1 MGSIVIFLTTFVASL
16 KPPTMKLDMI
26 FFNTSKSVNEEISNF
41 ANSFSN
47 QKLNL
52 KFTSTLQELQTVYD
66 KKNFNILLLDTTK
79 EYLDVLTFLN
89 ETSFTISKIIIL
101 AENKQQIFDFLKYD
115 FFDFIVLPLQGS
127 DLICSINRCIN
138 RINDEVSFF
147 QLKIAETKYQ
157 KFIPINSTKKI
168 ELIKL
173 DDIVCFEADGRYTL
187 IYLNNGVSKMA
198 SKNLGEF
205 QKLLDPDIFCRIHHK
220 FIINMNNLVNIIK
233 ADGFYCEMTNNK
245 NIPVSKRKL
254 EDLNSALNIGKH
266 LL

>member
-1 MGSIVIFLTTFVASL
+1 
-16 KPPTMKLDMI
+16 MKLDMI
-26 FFNTSKSVNEEISNF
+26 FFNTSKPINEDISNF

-47 QKLNL
+47 QKINL
-52 KFTSTLQELQTVYD
+52 KFTTTLDELQLVYD
-66 KKNFNILLLDTTK
+66 KKNFNILLLDATVDF
-79 EYLDVLTFLN
+79 LSVSTFIN
-89 ETSFTISKIIIL
+89 DTSFVCSKIIIL
-101 AENKQQIFDFLKYD
+101 SENRQHVFDFLKYD
-115 FFDFIVLPLQGS
+115 IFDFIIMPAATADVVCS
-127 DLICSINRCIN
+127 VNRSINKIT
-138 RINDEVSFF
+138 DEIAFH
-147 QLKIAETKYQ
+147 QLKIAEAKYQ

-173 DDIVCFEADGRYTL
+173 DDIICLEADGRYTL

-233 ADGFYCEMTNNK
+233 SDGFYCEMTNNK

-266 LL
+266 LI